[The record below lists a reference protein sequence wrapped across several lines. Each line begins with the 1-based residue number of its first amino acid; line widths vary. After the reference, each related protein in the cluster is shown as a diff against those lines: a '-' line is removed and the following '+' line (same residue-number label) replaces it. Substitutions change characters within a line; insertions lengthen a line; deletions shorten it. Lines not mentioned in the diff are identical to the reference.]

1 MSCVNA
7 GPVAGLSGVQV
18 PRIRLEPAAV
28 DVQDGDDAAKLA
40 GDYGL
45 EPDPWQHDVLRGWLA
60 RRGDGKW
67 AATRC
72 GLAVPRQNGKNALL
86 EMRELFGMVFLG
98 EKFLHTAHEVK
109 TSRKAF
115 DRLLGFFDNE
125 REFPELAALVEDI
138 RRAPQQ
144 GIYLENGGSVEFIA
158 RSKSS
163 GRGFTVDV
171 IVMDE
176 AQELSDEVLAA
187 LRPTVSAAPL
197 GNPQLIFA
205 GTPPSP
211 SMNGE
216 VFTRVRAVAKKGEDA
231 RLRWDEWS
239 CELDADAAS
248 DEAVAVSNPAVG
260 VRLLWETITDERADM
275 DDETFAR
282 ERLGEWLEMDGGA
295 SLVAGWVAT
304 EDEQSQVEVM
314 GAFGV
319 EVSLD
324 RAWTSIAVAGANGDR
339 THLELVDRRGGTGWV
354 VDRCKQ
360 LERDHGHAVFVID
373 GGGPAANLIPE
384 FEAAGLWLVVAD
396 TRAVTTAAADLVD
409 AVTQRT
415 VSHGPQRELELA
427 VAGAKRRP
435 LGDGVWAFG
444 RKASTVDI
452 TPLVAVT
459 LALWGFTGQQAF
471 GPDDVYVGSF

>member
-1 MSCVNA
+1 MS
-7 GPVAGLSGVQV
+7 AGLAEALSGAQS
-18 PRIRLEPAAV
+18 PRIQLVPPSPV
-28 DVQDGDDAAKLA
+28 DDRDGEDAAWFAAK
-40 GDYGL
+40 YGL
-45 EPDPWQHDVLRGWLA
+45 EPDSWQSAVLGGWLA
-60 RRGDGKW
+60 RRADGKF
-67 AATRC
+67 AASRC

-109 TSRKAF
+109 TARKAF
-115 DRLLGFFDNE
+115 DRLLAFFDNE
-125 REFPELAALVEDI
+125 RQYPELAALVDDV

-144 GIYLENGGSVEFIA
+144 GIYLRNGGSVEFIA

-176 AQELSDEVLAA
+176 AQELSDDVLAA

-197 GNPQLIFA
+197 GNPQLIFT
-205 GTPPSP
+205 GTPPAP

-216 VFTRVRAVAKKGEDA
+216 VFTRVRATAHKGEDS

-239 CELDADAAS
+239 CELDADL
-248 DEAVAVSNPAVG
+248 DAVESVALSNPAVG
-260 VRLLWETITDERADM
+260 GDRLLWETITDERADM
-275 DDETFAR
+275 TDETFAR
-282 ERLGEWLEMDGGA
+282 ERLGEWLDMDSGS

-304 EDEQSQVEVM
+304 EDETSSCESI

-324 RAWTSIAVAGANGDR
+324 RAWTSIAVAGPDGDR
-339 THLELVDRRGGTGWV
+339 THVELVERRQGTGWV
-354 VDRCKQ
+354 VDRCRE
-360 LERDHGHAVFVID
+360 LERAHGHAVFVIAA
-373 GGGPAANLIPE
+373 GGPAASLIDDMN
-384 FEAAGLWLVVAD
+384 AAGLWLAVPD
-396 TRAVTTAAADLVD
+396 THGLTTACADLVD
-409 AVTQRT
+409 AVAQRT
-415 VSHGPQRELELA
+415 ISHGPQKELEVA
-427 VAGAKRRP
+427 VAGARHRP
-435 LGDGVWAFG
+435 LGDGAWAFG

-459 LALWGFTGQQAF
+459 LALWGYSGQQPL
-471 GPDDVYVGSF
+471 GPDDVTVRF